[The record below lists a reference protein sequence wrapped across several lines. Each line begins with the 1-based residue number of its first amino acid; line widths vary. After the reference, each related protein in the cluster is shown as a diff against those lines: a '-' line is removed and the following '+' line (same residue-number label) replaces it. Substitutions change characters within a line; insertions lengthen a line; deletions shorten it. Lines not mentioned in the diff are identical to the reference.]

1 MGGDRART
9 CGRLVQP
16 SLPGERPRAFRE
28 GRAAKRVLRALHGQ
42 FGTYTLARVIENERA
57 CPDDHPFV
65 VAGRERFHEG
75 LRRAGLT

>member
-1 MGGDRART
+1 
-9 CGRLVQP
+9 
-16 SLPGERPRAFRE
+16 
-28 GRAAKRVLRALHGQ
+28 LRALHGQ